1 MKSMGFALQVFTG
14 LILGV
19 SAGLFF
25 GEYCEVLEPIGRV
38 FIMLLEAFL
47 YPFLI
52 SSLLYGLGKLDP
64 KSFISLI
71 KRGWIFYLSAWLVTL
86 ISLGILIQ
94 SFPKGSPL
102 LIDPT
107 EVSNSV
113 NRFLVLFF
121 PQNVFLDFTR
131 NFIPAVVVFS
141 VLLGLAVQGFEKK
154 KSALDVF
161 EAVSRSSITVWQWII
176 KFSPIAV
183 FALFANLFGTV
194 SISQLDS
201 MMVYLLLFV
210 IGSLVLTFWII
221 PGLIS
226 AFIDYP
232 VREILKR
239 MGAGVFMGAATMLP
253 VTAIP
258 YILKLTG
265 ELAQERMIGNK
276 GETGLKETVISFSY
290 PLVQLGNVFVYLFV
304 GFSAFYYKYTL
315 NLAQEL
321 LLPLLS
327 VLSTFGTPVASVN
340 AVSFLSSWL
349 DFSRDNTE
357 LYVELMTITR
367 YFQVIATVAG
377 LYFITI
383 VVTFAY
389 YRKLRF
395 RLRRLTVHLVLPFM
409 VLSLVACG
417 LFEIEKRRGPGRTD
431 LYLSLSMPD
440 GVRSDV
446 NATIYR
452 GDDTS
457 EHPTNARV
465 GLENKEGTFKRIQR
479 TGVLRVGYNATPLPF
494 SYFNEN
500 GELVGYDVAFAYN
513 LAKTLRVNLEFVP
526 YTWKGLIGDLE
537 ANRFDM
543 AISGIYV
550 TQERIR
556 HLTVSKPYFR
566 SSVVMVTRSENSKT
580 YYSRETISSAKGL
593 RIGVF
598 DDNVLLKFV
607 QATFPDAQ
615 VVLVSSLDEMLSF
628 KGLDSFI
635 WTKEQAVLLASMKP
649 GLSVVMTQDLHS
661 PFLFAYMMPPEAN
674 ELGKY
679 VDYWLELRKDDGFE
693 ERMRAYWFDGKTDAE
708 PARPW
713 SVIRNV
719 LHWVD

>member
-1 MKSMGFALQVFTG
+1 MKSIGFALQVFIG
-14 LILGV
+14 LISGV
-19 SAGLFF
+19 VAGLFF
-25 GEYCEVLEPIGRV
+25 GEYCKVLEPIGRV

-52 SSLLYGLGKLDP
+52 CSLLYGLGKLDP
-64 KSFISLI
+64 KRFILLA
-71 KRGWIFYLSAWLVTL
+71 KRGWIFYLFAWLVTL
-86 ISLGILIQ
+86 ISLGILIRA
-94 SFPKGSPL
+94 FPRGFPL
-102 LIDPT
+102 LIDPAAAANPIT
-107 EVSNSV
+107 
-113 NRFLVLFF
+113 RFLVLLF
-121 PQNVFLDFTR
+121 PQNLFLDFTH
-131 NFIPAVVVFS
+131 NFVPAVVVFS

-161 EAVSRSSITVWQWII
+161 EAVSRSSITVWRWII

-183 FALFANLFGTV
+183 FALFGNLFGTV

-221 PGLIS
+221 PGLIG

-239 MGAGVFMGAATMLP
+239 MGSGVFMGAATMLP
-253 VTAIP
+253 VTSIP

-265 ELAQERMIGNK
+265 ELAQERKIGD
-276 GETGLKETVISFSY
+276 EAEVGLKETIISFSY
-290 PLVQLGNVFVYLFV
+290 PLVQLGNIFVYLFV
-304 GFSAFYYKYTL
+304 GFSAFYYKYAL
-315 NLAQEL
+315 NFAQEL
-321 LLPLLS
+321 LLPVLS
-327 VLSTFGTPVASVN
+327 VLSTLGTPVATVN

-367 YFQVIATVAG
+367 YFQVIATVSG

-383 VVTFAY
+383 IVTFAY
-389 YRKLRF
+389 YKKLRL
-395 RLRRLTVHLVLPFM
+395 RLGRLTVHLVLPFI
-409 VLSLVACG
+409 VLSLIACG
-417 LFEIEKRRGPGRTD
+417 LFEIEKRRGPRRSD

-440 GVRSDV
+440 SVRSDV
-446 NATIYR
+446 KAIVYK
-452 GDDTS
+452 GDNTS
-457 EHPTNARV
+457 EHSKNARAD
-465 GLENKEGTFKRIQR
+465 LMNKEGTFKRIQR

-494 SYFNEN
+494 SYFNEK

-513 LAKTLRVNLEFVP
+513 LAKTLRVNLVFVP

-537 ANRFDM
+537 ENRFDM

-556 HLTVSKPYFR
+556 HLMVSRPYFK
-566 SSVVMVTRSENSKT
+566 SSVVMVTRSENRKT
-580 YYSRETISSAKGL
+580 YYSRKTISSAKGL

-598 DDNVLLKFV
+598 NDNVLLEFV
-607 QATFPDAQ
+607 RATFPKAQ

-628 KGLDSFI
+628 KGLDSII
-635 WTKEQAVLLASMKP
+635 WTKEQAVLLASMKSD
-649 GLSVVMTQDLHS
+649 LSVVMTQDLHS

-674 ELGKY
+674 ELRQY

-708 PARPW
+708 PTLPW